1 MQMFMFVSALATECL
16 VLSNLLDY
24 PYLKSK
30 TALGTSVE
38 RMTTT
43 VTACLPQ
50 AASIHLYSLW
60 LKLLWSCV
68 WMLWGKLVNKAAIS
82 TAVSDSQK
90 AKHMPS
96 NMEASGTSGF
106 HHCKIFIPHVWQFC
120 LALSPLISAFHAL
133 EEQCCWL
140 ICRSY
145 LYLIKVGL
153 MIPTFFTCCCSSK
166 KRMTNSMT
174 GHDISQT
181 CICMNLQQAKLC
193 CRHKQSPIPSD
204 LGAPFQLSGP
214 PSTSSTSF
222 FFRSIDLLIC
232 R

>member
-1 MQMFMFVSALATECL
+1 MSTLFRCAKGRRSLSTCINMQMFMFVSALATECL

-50 AASIHLYSLW
+50 AASILLYSLW

-90 AKHMPS
+90 TKHMPS

-106 HHCKIFIPHVWQFC
+106 HHCKFFHTARVTI
-120 LALSPLISAFHAL
+120 LLSPL
-133 EEQCCWL
+133 
-140 ICRSY
+140 
-145 LYLIKVGL
+145 
-153 MIPTFFTCCCSSK
+153 
-166 KRMTNSMT
+166 
-174 GHDISQT
+174 
-181 CICMNLQQAKLC
+181 
-193 CRHKQSPIPSD
+193 
-204 LGAPFQLSGP
+204 
-214 PSTSSTSF
+214 
-222 FFRSIDLLIC
+222 SIDFRISRTWRTVLLAHLQILSVSH
-232 R
+232 